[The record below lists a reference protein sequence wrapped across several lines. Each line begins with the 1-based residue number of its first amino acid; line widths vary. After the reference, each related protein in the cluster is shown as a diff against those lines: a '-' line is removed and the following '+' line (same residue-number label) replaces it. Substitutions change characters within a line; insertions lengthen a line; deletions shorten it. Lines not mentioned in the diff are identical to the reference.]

1 MRKSIISLAAIAVM
15 ATTAVSALQ
24 GGAFAMKAQPAV
36 ADAATGHV
44 LSFSTTMKSFQ
55 PIDVPPNG
63 LSAGDGYVILGQTH
77 RGGKVIGR
85 ATATCTFTHTKKPV
99 IVVCTVDYAL
109 KNGIITTMGYS
120 DTGGNPLTLV
130 VSGGTGAFANVR
142 GFGRLQPTS
151 SGSHVTLHLTG

>member
-63 LSAGDGYVILGQTH
+63 LSAGDGYVILGQPH
-77 RGGKVIGR
+77 RGGEVIGR
-85 ATATCTFTHTKKPV
+85 ATATGTFTYAKKPV
-99 IVVCTVDYAL
+99 IGVGAVEYYRA
-109 KNGIITTMGYS
+109 NGTITAMGYS
-120 DTGGNPLTLV
+120 DIGGNPLTQV
-130 VSGGTGAFANVR
+130 VSGGTGACANVR
-142 GFGRLQPTS
+142 
-151 SGSHVTLHLTG
+151 